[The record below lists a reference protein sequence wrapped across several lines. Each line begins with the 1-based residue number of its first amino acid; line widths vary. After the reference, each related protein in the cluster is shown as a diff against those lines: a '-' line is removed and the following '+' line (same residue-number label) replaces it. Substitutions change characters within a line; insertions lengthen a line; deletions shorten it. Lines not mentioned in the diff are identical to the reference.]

1 VKRMFVVTT
10 LITALAALAAAQD
23 ETSPSNS
30 AGGNIQVLSAASA
43 VSPGW
48 QMVHTGTAPNYCSP
62 CLFYEGDFNPNNPNA
77 NALLSGKT
85 SSGNGKVYA
94 EFNVPKG
101 KTWTVTG
108 AFVNDLSTAKR
119 LNPVATPWSIS
130 SGVNVGNGGTT
141 VCSGADNA
149 TFTPTGRTGFGY
161 KEYTVQ
167 IKKLKQ
173 PCQLKAGQYWLMIQP
188 QDNHSNSFFYETD
201 VEDTPPR
208 HHFGPQAT
216 LDDSFWT
223 SKANAA
229 YYQPTWGTNGACGSR
244 GCDQFSDGLTGTQK

>member
-1 VKRMFVVTT
+1 MLIVTT
-10 LITALAALAAAQD
+10 LIVALATLVAAQG

-30 AGGNIQVLSAASA
+30 ARGKIQVRVTAAA
-43 VSPGW
+43 MSPDRNS
-48 QMVHTGTAPNYCSP
+48 VHTGAAPKYCTP
-62 CLFYEGDFNPNNPNA
+62 CLSYEGDFDPNNPNA

-85 SSGNGKVYA
+85 KSGDSQVYA
-94 EFNVPKG
+94 EFNVPNG

-130 SGVNVGNGGTT
+130 TGVFVGYGGTT
-141 VCSGADNA
+141 VCSGTDNA

-167 IKKLKQ
+167 IKKFQ
-173 PCQLKAGQYWLMIQP
+173 QACQLTAGQYWLMIQP
-188 QDNHSNSFFYETD
+188 QDTHASFFYQTD

-208 HHFGPQAT
+208 HHFGPKGT

-223 SKANAA
+223 SKTFGAN
-229 YYQPTWGTNGACGSR
+229 YQATWGTNGACGSR